1 MGARAEGLSLAALL
15 LLLGCPSVDLTG
27 VDFACAGDEDCPT
40 GQVCLLAAGRCASP
54 PPVVEP
60 DGGAPPDAAGP
71 RARAA
76 TPWELV
82 GLALD
87 GEDELRLFASGRLE
101 REDAAGRVVVG
112 AVRGDAAEVLGLAA
126 RGGELYVWYL
136 DGSHS
141 RGDATALDARAPR
154 APWGQA
160 LVGVVGIDLDPAGA
174 VQLYAADGTRRTT
187 TLDGA
192 DVGLPRPYTVPDG
205 KRPEDLAELALDTRG
220 LARSAFHD
228 GTRAVGEP
236 GALASS
242 EVRAGLAIALTITLT
257 HTYVLYGSGYM
268 KRYEGLLGAHFR
280 RQAPPW
286 TGDWAPPGGGA
297 RRWTGQYVRLP
308 EGRTPEDVVA
318 LAFDAQ
324 RDVFH
329 LWLDGGQRV
338 ESAGLSIDGA
348 YELVGLVS
356 STTVTTHRLVD
367 AAITADDRVFRWYD
381 TGRRYVGTLDTLGS
395 EDASALPRGR
405 RWADVRGLDF
415 EWPSLDPANG
425 LQFTWA
431 LYHDGAISRGQS
443 RDLDDRGYCTIT
455 STTPCSLAG
464 E

>member
-1 MGARAEGLSLAALL
+1 MGARAERLSLAALL
-15 LLLGCPSVDLTG
+15 LVGCPSVDLTG
-27 VDFACAGDEDCPT
+27 VDFACAGDEDCAAD
-40 GQVCLLAAGRCASP
+40 QVCQVSSGRCVA

-82 GLALD
+82 GLAMD
-87 GEDELRLFASGRLE
+87 GDEELRLFASGRLE
-101 REDAAGRVVVG
+101 REDAAGRVVVS
-112 AVRGDAAEVLGLAA
+112 AVRGDAAEVLALAA

-136 DGSHS
+136 DGGHS
-141 RGDATALDARAPR
+141 RGDDTALDARAPR
-154 APWGQA
+154 APWGRA
-160 LVGVVGIDLDPAGA
+160 LAGVVGIDLDPAGA
-174 VQLYAADGTRRTT
+174 VHLYTADGTTSTT
-187 TLDGA
+187 SLDGRA
-192 DVGLPRPYTVPDG
+192 AGTSRPYTVPAG
-205 KRPEDLAELALDTRG
+205 KRPEDLAELARDARG
-220 LARSAFHD
+220 LVRSAFHD

-242 EVRAGLAIALTITLT
+242 EIQAGEAIALTITLT
-257 HTYVLYGSGYM
+257 HTFVLYRSGYM

-280 RQAPPW
+280 RQSPPW
-286 TGDWAPPGGGA
+286 TGDWATPASGA

-308 EGRTPEDVVA
+308 AGRTPDDVAA

-367 AAITADDRVFRWYD
+367 AAITADDRLFRWYD
-381 TGRRYVGTLDTLGS
+381 TGRRSVGTLDTLGADGVS
-395 EDASALPRGR
+395 LLPPGR

-431 LYHDGAISRGQS
+431 LYDDGALSRGLS
-443 RDLDDRGYCTIT
+443 TDLDYRGYCTIT
-455 STTPCSLAG
+455 STTPCSLAD

>member
-1 MGARAEGLSLAALL
+1 MGARAEALSLAALL
-15 LLLGCPSVDLTG
+15 LLGCPSADLAG
-27 VDFACAGDEDCPT
+27 VDFACAGDEDCPAA
-40 GQVCLLAAGRCASP
+40 QVCLARTGRCAV

-82 GLALD
+82 GLAQD
-87 GEDELRLFASGRLE
+87 GEDELRLYASGRLE
-101 REDAAGRVVVG
+101 REDTSGRVVVG

-141 RGDATALDARAPR
+141 RGDDTALDARAPR
-154 APWGQA
+154 APWGDP
-160 LVGVVGIDLDPAGA
+160 LVGVVGIDLDPAGR
-174 VQLYAADGTRRTT
+174 VQLYAADGTTRST

-192 DVGLPRPYTVPDG
+192 AAEAPRPYTVPEG
-205 KRPEDLAELALDTRG
+205 KRPEDLAELALDPLG
-220 LARSAFHD
+220 QARSAFHD
-228 GTRAVGEP
+228 GTRAEGEAR
-236 GALASS
+236 ALASRS
-242 EVRAGLAIALTITLT
+242 IRAGQPVAMTITLT
-257 HTYVLYGSGYM
+257 HTYVLYGTGYM

-280 RQAPPW
+280 PQAPPW
-286 TGDWAPPGGGA
+286 TGDWRPPASGA

-308 EGRTPEDVVA
+308 AGRTPEDVVA

-329 LWLDGGQRV
+329 VWLDGGQRV

-356 STTVTTHRLVD
+356 STTVTTHRLID
-367 AAITADDRVFRWYD
+367 TSIAADDRLFRWYD
-381 TGRRYVGTLDTLGS
+381 TGRRYVGTLDSLGTEMS
-395 EDASALPRGR
+395 SALPRGR
-405 RWADVRGLDF
+405 RWSEVRALDF

-431 LYHDGAISRGQS
+431 LYDDGALSRGLS
-443 RDLDDRGYCTIT
+443 TDLDYRGYCTIT
-455 STTPCSLAG
+455 STTPCSLAD